1 MKKFLSLAM
10 ALVMSL
16 SLVTISAGAKEFKD
30 DSKVKYD
37 EAVAVISEIGVVD
50 GYSDGNFNPQN
61 VLTRGAAAKII
72 CNMVLGPTTASAL
85 KADAAPFKD
94 VPANHEFAGYIAY
107 CAQQGI
113 INGYSDGTFRPAG
126 TLTGYAFMKMLLG
139 ALGYDADIEG
149 YSGSNWTVAV
159 AKQAMGIGLD
169 DGNDKFVGQNSVNRE
184 EAMLYA
190 FNAMQAT
197 MVEYDQQNT
206 IVVGDITINTTS
218 SRKDVA
224 NNDKTETIANDDK
237 MQFAERY
244 FTKLTKKSN
253 VTDDFGR
260 PAVTWINN
268 KTEVG
273 TYVDYTTLVS
283 SYTAKVKGGEVYND
297 IGSAAAKFDEV
308 TYYVDGKVQPASVVT
323 DLMSDVKK
331 SNKDT
336 FGASGKGVLTE
347 VYVDTDEE
355 TIDVVIIN
363 TYIADVS
370 ADYNDKKEYLSVG
383 VKNYG
388 ANAPTKVYLD
398 DVAGIEKYKEDDVI
412 LVQIAD
418 GVILN
423 VIDPKTVEDAAIS
436 KFATDDYVVT
446 GGNQYDFAEKINRYN
461 NVLNEYNK
469 EELEDKTYDIYV
481 DQYGYAIGIKL
492 HSGTDKYLF
501 LAGYDKTESNL
512 TLKTAE
518 AQVIFMDGTMSK
530 VAIDFNETNK
540 KLERETAPKDVDKL
554 VQNGDANR
562 NQWFKY
568 TEDDGVYTLTA
579 VADQIVVAYGDTG
592 SAKKSINCESARVA
606 EGSKYAWGNDD
617 SVYITVKTDEV
628 DSDVGDYRYADV
640 KFGISKVDAVYTGV
654 QDVDLV
660 LNAKSPFKTSTA
672 APGDVIYALYDTD
685 DKYIDAAIVLGESN
699 DDNSKAYAYALKGA
713 KSESFKDGNYYW
725 EFDAAVGGKVETLTV
740 KTKYT
745 DVIDTIQKAIVDED
759 KTATYGIK
767 GLLKL
772 TYDKDGYVT
781 KAVVVDNTASDIYG
795 SSDFNASKDINP
807 DIFKAYEVKH
817 NQPKDLVCT
826 GRTLYTDV
834 KNDVGL
840 TLASGAPVVVVQIV
854 EDEDGDLDRSIEEY
868 STISAALNALKDE
881 GKNFQGTIAADLN
894 DKGTAE
900 WIVISSSN
908 VVPYE
913 KKTSSSD
920 STKAGKLDVTTV
932 EYASG
937 AYNVTATVTKE
948 LKGVKSYTVK
958 LTTVNGAVIAEK
970 SADVTGTGDYAVK
983 DTATVTLTSAQKK
996 AEEANVEFT
1005 FFDKDG
1011 NVLASASGLFAL

>member
-1 MKKFLSLAM
+1 
-10 ALVMSL
+10 
-16 SLVTISAGAKEFKD
+16 
-30 DSKVKYD
+30 
-37 EAVAVISEIGVVD
+37 
-50 GYSDGNFNPQN
+50 
-61 VLTRGAAAKII
+61 
-72 CNMVLGPTTASAL
+72 
-85 KADAAPFKD
+85 
-94 VPANHEFAGYIAY
+94 
-107 CAQQGI
+107 
-113 INGYSDGTFRPAG
+113 
-126 TLTGYAFMKMLLG
+126 
-139 ALGYDADIEG
+139 
-149 YSGSNWTVAV
+149 
-159 AKQAMGIGLD
+159 
-169 DGNDKFVGQNSVNRE
+169 
-184 EAMLYA
+184 
-190 FNAMQAT
+190 
-197 MVEYDQQNT
+197 MVEYDAT
-206 IVVGDITINTTS
+206 ITIGGVTVAGA
-218 SRKDVA
+218 RKDVTNSA
-224 NNDKTETIANDDK
+224 SIETIKNDDK

-492 HSGTDKYLF
+492 HSGTDKYLL

>member
-1 MKKFLSLAM
+1 MKKFLSLVL
-10 ALVMSL
+10 ALVMTM
-16 SLVTISAGAKEFKD
+16 SLVTVSAGAKDFT
-30 DSKVKYD
+30 DSSKINYS
-37 EAVAVISEIGVVD
+37 EAVDVMSAAKVID
-50 GYSDGNFNPQN
+50 GYAEGDFRPTAT
-61 VLTRGAAAKII
+61 LTRGAAAKII
-72 CNMVLGPTTASAL
+72 CNLILGPTAASAL
-85 KADAAPFKD
+85 VADAAPYKD
-94 VPANHEFAGYIAY
+94 VPANHTFAGYIAY
-107 CAQQGI
+107 CQKTGI
-113 INGYSDGTFRPAG
+113 ISGYADGTFKPAN

-139 ALGYDADIEG
+139 ALGYKADVEG
-149 YSGSNWTVAV
+149 YTSPNWSINV
-159 AKQAMGIGLD
+159 AKQAINAGLNKGLKGD
-169 DGNDKFVGQNSVNRE
+169 FNGVKAVNRE
-184 EAMLYA
+184 EACLYA
-190 FNAMQAT
+190 FNTLKAT
-197 MVEYDQQNT
+197 MVEYDT
-206 IVVGDITINTTS
+206 TITIGGVTVAGA
-218 SRKDVA
+218 RKDVTNSA
-224 NNDKTETIANDDK
+224 SIETIKNDDK

>member
-1 MKKFLSLAM
+1 MKKFLSLVL
-10 ALVMSL
+10 ALVMTM
-16 SLVTISAGAKEFKD
+16 SLVTVSAGAKDFT
-30 DSKVKYD
+30 DSTKIQYT
-37 EAVAVISEIGVVD
+37 EAVDVMSAVKVID
-50 GYSDGNFNPQN
+50 GYAEGDFRPTAT
-61 VLTRGAAAKII
+61 LTRGAAAKII
-72 CNMVLGPTTASAL
+72 CNLILGPTTASAL
-85 KADAAPFKD
+85 VADAAPYKD
-94 VPANHEFAGYIAY
+94 VPTNHTFAGYIAY
-107 CAQQGI
+107 CQKTGI
-113 INGYSDGTFRPAG
+113 ISGYADGTFKPAN

-139 ALGYDADIEG
+139 ALGYKADVEG
-149 YSGSNWTVAV
+149 YTSPNWSINV
-159 AKQAMGIGLD
+159 AKQAINAGLNKGLKGD
-169 DGNDKFVGQNSVNRE
+169 FNGVKAVNRE
-184 EAMLYA
+184 EACLYA
-190 FNAMQAT
+190 FNTLKAT
-197 MVEYDQQNT
+197 MVEYDT
-206 IVVGDITINTTS
+206 TITIGGVTVAGA
-218 SRKDVA
+218 RKDVTNSA
-224 NNDKTETIANDDK
+224 SIETIKNDDK

>member
-1 MKKFLSLAM
+1 MKKFLSLVL
-10 ALVMSL
+10 ALVMTM
-16 SLVTISAGAKEFKD
+16 SLVTVSAGAKDFT
-30 DSKVKYD
+30 DSTKINYS
-37 EAVAVISEIGVVD
+37 EAVDVMSAVKVID
-50 GYSDGNFNPQN
+50 GYADGSFNPSAT
-61 VLTRGAAAKII
+61 LTRGAAAKII
-72 CNMVLGPTTASAL
+72 CNLILGPTTAGAL
-85 KADAAPFKD
+85 VADAAPYKD
-94 VPANHEFAGYIAY
+94 VPTNHTFAGYIAY
-107 CAQQGI
+107 CQKTGI
-113 INGYSDGTFRPAG
+113 ISGYADGSFKPANS
-126 TLTGYAFMKMLLG
+126 LTGYAFMKMLLG
-139 ALGYDADIEG
+139 ALGYKADVEG
-149 YSGSNWTVAV
+149 YTGPNWSINV
-159 AKQAMGIGLD
+159 AKQAINAGLNKGLKGD
-169 DGNDKFVGQNSVNRE
+169 FNGVKAVNRE
-184 EAMLYA
+184 EACLYA
-190 FNAMQAT
+190 FNTLKAT
-197 MVEYDQQNT
+197 MVEYDT
-206 IVVGDITINTTS
+206 TITIGGVTVAGA
-218 SRKDVA
+218 RKDVA
-224 NNDKTETIANDDK
+224 NNASIETIKNDDK

-501 LAGYDKTESNL
+501 LAGYDKATSNL

-518 AQVIFMDGTMSK
+518 AQAIFMDGTMSK
-530 VAIDFNETNK
+530 IEIDFNETNK
-540 KLERETAPKDVDKL
+540 KLDPDKKNSTVRL
-554 VQNGDANR
+554 DDKGDANR
-562 NQWFKY
+562 NTWFKY

-579 VADQIVVAYGDTG
+579 VADQIVVAYGEG
-592 SAKKSINCESARVA
+592 GNAKKSINCESARVA

-617 SVYITVKTDEV
+617 SVYITVKTDDVDTDDCGTPYKVEV
-628 DSDVGDYRYADV
+628 
-640 KFGISKVDAVYTGV
+640 GISKVDAVYTGV

>member
-1 MKKFLSLAM
+1 MKKFLSLVL
-10 ALVMSL
+10 ALVMTM
-16 SLVTISAGAKEFKD
+16 SLVTVSAGAKDFTDNDKIT
-30 DSKVKYD
+30 YD
-37 EAVAVISEIGVVD
+37 EAVDVMSAAKVID
-50 GYSDGNFNPQN
+50 GYAEGDFRPTAT
-61 VLTRGAAAKII
+61 LTRGAAAKII
-72 CNMVLGPTTASAL
+72 CNLILGPTAASAL
-85 KADAAPFKD
+85 VADAAPYSD
-94 VPANHEFAGYIAY
+94 VAANHPFAGYIAY
-107 CAQQGI
+107 CQKTGI
-113 INGYSDGTFRPAG
+113 ISGYADGTFKPAN

-139 ALGYDADIEG
+139 ALGYKADVEG
-149 YSGSNWTVAV
+149 YTSPNWSINV
-159 AKQAMGIGLD
+159 AKQAINAGLNKGLKGD
-169 DGNDKFVGQNSVNRE
+169 FNGVKAVNRE
-184 EAMLYA
+184 EACLYA
-190 FNAMQAT
+190 FNTLKAT
-197 MVEYDQQNT
+197 MVEYDT
-206 IVVGDITINTTS
+206 TITIGGVTVAGA
-218 SRKDVA
+218 RKDVT
-224 NNDKTETIANDDK
+224 NNASIETIKNDDK

-501 LAGYDKTESNL
+501 LAGYDKATSNL

-518 AQVIFMDGTMSK
+518 AQAIFMDGTMSK
-530 VAIDFNETNK
+530 IEIDFNETNK
-540 KLERETAPKDVDKL
+540 KLDPDKKNSTVRL
-554 VQNGDANR
+554 DDKGDANR
-562 NQWFKY
+562 NTWFKY

-617 SVYITVKTDEV
+617 SVYITVKTDDVDTDDCGTPYKVEV
-628 DSDVGDYRYADV
+628 
-640 KFGISKVDAVYTGV
+640 GISKVDAVYTGV

-660 LNAKSPFKTSTA
+660 LDKDSPFERNNAK
-672 APGDVIYALYDTD
+672 DVIYALYDTD

-781 KAVVVDNTASDIYG
+781 KAGVVDNTASDIYG

-868 STISAALNALKDE
+868 STIAAALNALKNE
-881 GKNFQGTIAADLN
+881 GKGFQGTIAADLN

>member
-1 MKKFLSLAM
+1 MKKFLSLVL
-10 ALVMSL
+10 ALVMTM
-16 SLVTISAGAKEFKD
+16 SLVTVSAGAKDFT
-30 DSKVKYD
+30 DSSKINYS
-37 EAVAVISEIGVVD
+37 EAVDVMSAAKVID
-50 GYSDGNFNPQN
+50 GYAEGDFRPTNT
-61 VLTRGAAAKII
+61 LTRGAAAKII
-72 CNMVLGPTTASAL
+72 CNLILGPTAASAL
-85 KADAAPFKD
+85 VADAAPYSD
-94 VPANHEFAGYIAY
+94 VAANHPFAGYIAY
-107 CAQQGI
+107 CQKTGI
-113 INGYSDGTFRPAG
+113 ISGYADGTFKPAN

-139 ALGYDADIEG
+139 ALGYKADVEG
-149 YSGSNWTVAV
+149 YTSPNWSINV
-159 AKQAMGIGLD
+159 AKQAINAGLNKGLKGD
-169 DGNDKFVGQNSVNRE
+169 FNGVKAVNRE
-184 EAMLYA
+184 EACLYA
-190 FNAMQAT
+190 FNTLKAT
-197 MVEYDQQNT
+197 MVEYDT
-206 IVVGDITINTTS
+206 TITIGGVTVAGA
-218 SRKDVA
+218 RKDVT
-224 NNDKTETIANDDK
+224 NNASIETIKNDDK

-501 LAGYDKTESNL
+501 LAGYDKATSNL

-518 AQVIFMDGTMSK
+518 AQAIFMDGTMSK
-530 VAIDFNETNK
+530 IEIDFNETNK
-540 KLERETAPKDVDKL
+540 KLDPDKKNSTVRL
-554 VQNGDANR
+554 DDKGDANR
-562 NQWFKY
+562 NTWFKY

-617 SVYITVKTDEV
+617 SVYITVKTDDVDTDDCGTPYKVEV
-628 DSDVGDYRYADV
+628 
-640 KFGISKVDAVYTGV
+640 GISKVDAVYTGV

-660 LNAKSPFKTSTA
+660 LDKDSPFERNNAK
-672 APGDVIYALYDTD
+672 DVIYALYDTD

-781 KAVVVDNTASDIYG
+781 KAGVVDNTASDIYG

-868 STISAALNALKDE
+868 STIAAALNALKNE
-881 GKNFQGTIAADLN
+881 GKGFQGTIAADLN

>member
-1 MKKFLSLAM
+1 MKKFLSLVL
-10 ALVMSL
+10 ALVMTM
-16 SLVTISAGAKEFKD
+16 SLVTVSAGAKDFT
-30 DSKVKYD
+30 DSSKINYS
-37 EAVAVISEIGVVD
+37 EAVDVMSAAKVID
-50 GYSDGNFNPQN
+50 GYAEGDFRPTAT
-61 VLTRGAAAKII
+61 LTRGAAAKII
-72 CNMVLGPTTASAL
+72 CNLILGPTTASAL
-85 KADAAPFKD
+85 VADAAPYKD
-94 VPANHEFAGYIAY
+94 VPTNHTFAGYIAY
-107 CAQQGI
+107 CQKEGI
-113 INGYSDGTFRPAG
+113 ISGYADGTFKPANS
-126 TLTGYAFMKMLLG
+126 LTGYAFMKMLLG
-139 ALGYDADIEG
+139 ALGYKAEQEG
-149 YSGSNWTVAV
+149 YTGANWSIQV
-159 AKQAMGIGLD
+159 AKRALNIGLAD
-169 DGNDKFVGQNSVNRE
+169 DLVGDFNGVKAVTRE
-184 EAMLYA
+184 EACLYA
-190 FNAMQAT
+190 FNTLKAT
-197 MVEYDQQNT
+197 MVEYDT
-206 IVVGDITINTTS
+206 TITIGGVTVAGA
-218 SRKDVA
+218 RKDVTNSA
-224 NNDKTETIANDDK
+224 SIETIKNDDK

>member
-1 MKKFLSLAM
+1 MKKFLSLVL
-10 ALVMSL
+10 ALVMTM
-16 SLVTISAGAKEFKD
+16 SLVTVSAGAKDFTDNDKIT
-30 DSKVKYD
+30 YD
-37 EAVAVISEIGVVD
+37 EAVDVMSAAKVID
-50 GYSDGNFNPQN
+50 GYAEGDFRPTAT
-61 VLTRGAAAKII
+61 LTRGAAAKII
-72 CNMVLGPTTASAL
+72 CNMILGPTTASAL
-85 KADAAPFKD
+85 VADAAPYKD
-94 VPANHEFAGYIAY
+94 VPANHTFAGYIAY
-107 CAQQGI
+107 CQKTGI
-113 INGYSDGTFRPAG
+113 ISGYADGTFKPAN

-139 ALGYDADIEG
+139 ALGYKADVEG
-149 YSGSNWTVAV
+149 YTSPNWSINV
-159 AKQAMGIGLD
+159 AKQAINAGLNKGLKGD
-169 DGNDKFVGQNSVNRE
+169 FNGVKAVNRE
-184 EAMLYA
+184 EACLYA
-190 FNAMQAT
+190 FNTLKAT
-197 MVEYDQQNT
+197 MVEYDT
-206 IVVGDITINTTS
+206 TITIGGVTVAGA
-218 SRKDVA
+218 RKDVT
-224 NNDKTETIANDDK
+224 NNASIETIKNDDK

-501 LAGYDKTESNL
+501 LAGYDKATSNL

-518 AQVIFMDGTMSK
+518 AQAIFMDGTMSK
-530 VAIDFNETNK
+530 IEIDFNETNK
-540 KLERETAPKDVDKL
+540 KLDPDKKNSTVRL
-554 VQNGDANR
+554 DDKGDANR
-562 NQWFKY
+562 NTWFKY

-617 SVYITVKTDEV
+617 SVYITVKTDDVDTDDCGTPYKVEV
-628 DSDVGDYRYADV
+628 
-640 KFGISKVDAVYTGV
+640 GISKVDAVYTGV

-660 LNAKSPFKTSTA
+660 LDKDSPFERNNAK
-672 APGDVIYALYDTD
+672 DVIYALYDTD

-781 KAVVVDNTASDIYG
+781 KAGVVDNTASDIYG

-868 STISAALNALKDE
+868 STIAAALNALKNE
-881 GKNFQGTIAADLN
+881 GKGFQGTIAADLN

>member
-1 MKKFLSLAM
+1 MKKFLSLVL
-10 ALVMSL
+10 ALVMTM
-16 SLVTISAGAKEFKD
+16 SLVTVSAGAKDFT
-30 DSKVKYD
+30 DSSKIQYA
-37 EAVAVISEIGVVD
+37 EAVDVMSAVKVID
-50 GYSDGNFNPQN
+50 GYTDGSFNPSAT
-61 VLTRGAAAKII
+61 LTRGAAAKII
-72 CNMVLGPTTASAL
+72 CNLILGPTTASAL
-85 KADAAPFKD
+85 VADAAPYKD
-94 VPANHEFAGYIAY
+94 VPTNHTFAGYIAY
-107 CAQQGI
+107 CQKTGI
-113 INGYSDGTFRPAG
+113 ISGYADGTFKPAN

-139 ALGYDADIEG
+139 ALGYKADVEG
-149 YSGSNWTVAV
+149 YTSPNWSINV
-159 AKQAMGIGLD
+159 AKQAINAGLNKGLKGD
-169 DGNDKFVGQNSVNRE
+169 FNGVKAVNRE
-184 EAMLYA
+184 EACLYA
-190 FNAMQAT
+190 FNTLKAT
-197 MVEYDQQNT
+197 MVEYDT
-206 IVVGDITINTTS
+206 TITIGGVTVAGA
-218 SRKDVA
+218 RKDVTNSA
-224 NNDKTETIANDDK
+224 SIETIKNDDK

>member
-1 MKKFLSLAM
+1 M
-10 ALVMSL
+10 
-16 SLVTISAGAKEFKD
+16 
-30 DSKVKYD
+30 
-37 EAVAVISEIGVVD
+37 
-50 GYSDGNFNPQN
+50 
-61 VLTRGAAAKII
+61 
-72 CNMVLGPTTASAL
+72 
-85 KADAAPFKD
+85 
-94 VPANHEFAGYIAY
+94 
-107 CAQQGI
+107 
-113 INGYSDGTFRPAG
+113 
-126 TLTGYAFMKMLLG
+126 
-139 ALGYDADIEG
+139 
-149 YSGSNWTVAV
+149 
-159 AKQAMGIGLD
+159 
-169 DGNDKFVGQNSVNRE
+169 
-184 EAMLYA
+184 
-190 FNAMQAT
+190 
-197 MVEYDQQNT
+197 
-206 IVVGDITINTTS
+206 
-218 SRKDVA
+218 
-224 NNDKTETIANDDK
+224 
-237 MQFAERY
+237 
-244 FTKLTKKSN
+244 
-253 VTDDFGR
+253 
-260 PAVTWINN
+260 
-268 KTEVG
+268 
-273 TYVDYTTLVS
+273 
-283 SYTAKVKGGEVYND
+283 
-297 IGSAAAKFDEV
+297 
-308 TYYVDGKVQPASVVT
+308 
-323 DLMSDVKK
+323 
-331 SNKDT
+331 
-336 FGASGKGVLTE
+336 
-347 VYVDTDEE
+347 
-355 TIDVVIIN
+355 
-363 TYIADVS
+363 
-370 ADYNDKKEYLSVG
+370 
-383 VKNYG
+383 
-388 ANAPTKVYLD
+388 
-398 DVAGIEKYKEDDVI
+398 
-412 LVQIAD
+412 
-418 GVILN
+418 
-423 VIDPKTVEDAAIS
+423 
-436 KFATDDYVVT
+436 
-446 GGNQYDFAEKINRYN
+446 
-461 NVLNEYNK
+461 
-469 EELEDKTYDIYV
+469 
-481 DQYGYAIGIKL
+481 
-492 HSGTDKYLF
+492 
-501 LAGYDKTESNL
+501 
-512 TLKTAE
+512 
-518 AQVIFMDGTMSK
+518 
-530 VAIDFNETNK
+530 
-540 KLERETAPKDVDKL
+540 
-554 VQNGDANR
+554 
-562 NQWFKY
+562 
-568 TEDDGVYTLTA
+568 
-579 VADQIVVAYGDTG
+579 
-592 SAKKSINCESARVA
+592 
-606 EGSKYAWGNDD
+606 
-617 SVYITVKTDEV
+617 
-628 DSDVGDYRYADV
+628 
-640 KFGISKVDAVYTGV
+640 DAVYTGV

>member
-1 MKKFLSLAM
+1 MKKFLSLVL
-10 ALVMSL
+10 ALVMTM
-16 SLVTISAGAKEFKD
+16 SLVTVSAGAKDFT
-30 DSKVKYD
+30 DSSKITYD
-37 EAVAVISEIGVVD
+37 EAVDVMSAAKVID
-50 GYSDGNFNPQN
+50 GYAEGDFRPSTT
-61 VLTRGAAAKII
+61 LTRGAAAKII
-72 CNMVLGPTTASAL
+72 CNLILGPTTAGAL
-85 KADAAPFKD
+85 VADAAPYKD
-94 VPANHEFAGYIAY
+94 VPTNHTFAGYIAY
-107 CAQQGI
+107 CQKTGI
-113 INGYSDGTFRPAG
+113 ISGYADGTFKPANS
-126 TLTGYAFMKMLLG
+126 LTGYAFMKMLLG
-139 ALGYDADIEG
+139 ALGYKADVEG
-149 YSGSNWTVAV
+149 YTGPNWSINV
-159 AKQAMGIGLD
+159 AKQAINAGLNKGLKGD
-169 DGNDKFVGQNSVNRE
+169 FNGVKAVNRE
-184 EAMLYA
+184 EACLYA
-190 FNAMQAT
+190 FNTLKAT
-197 MVEYDQQNT
+197 MVEYDT
-206 IVVGDITINTTS
+206 TITIGGVTVAGA
-218 SRKDVA
+218 RKDVT
-224 NNDKTETIANDDK
+224 NNASIETIKNDDK

-363 TYIADVS
+363 TYIADVT
-370 ADYNDKKEYLSVG
+370 ADYNDKKEYLSVE
-383 VKNYG
+383 VKQYTG
-388 ANAPTKVYLD
+388 APTKVYLD

-446 GGNQYDFAEKINRYN
+446 GGDQYDFAKKINRYD

-469 EELEDKTYDIYV
+469 DALDDKTYDIYV

-501 LAGYDKTESNL
+501 LAGYDKVNSNL

-530 VAIDFNETNK
+530 VEIDFNETNK
-540 KLERETAPKDVDKL
+540 KLGSGNTLAKA
-554 VQNGDANR
+554 GDANR
-562 NQWFKY
+562 NTWFKY

-579 VADQIVVAYGDTG
+579 VADQIVVAYGKD
-592 SAKKSINCESARVA
+592 SNAKKSINCENARVND
-606 EGSKYAWGNDD
+606 GSKYAWGNDD
-617 SVYITVKTDEV
+617 SVYITVNTDKV
-628 DSDVGDYRYADV
+628 DKDGHDTPYDV
-640 KFGISKVDAVYTGV
+640 KKGISEVDAVYTGV
-654 QDVDLV
+654 QDVDLI
-660 LNAKSPFKTSTA
+660 LDKNSPFESSGEKH
-672 APGDVIYALYDTD
+672 VIYALYDTE

-699 DDNSKAYAYALKGA
+699 DDNSKGYAYALKGA
-713 KSESFKDGNYYW
+713 KSESFKDGDYYW
-725 EFDAAVGGKVETLTV
+725 DFDAAVGGKVETLTV

-745 DVIDTIQKAIVDED
+745 DVIDTIQNVIVDED
-759 KTATYGIK
+759 DSTTYGVK

-781 KAVVVDNTASDIYG
+781 NAVVVDNSKSDIYG
-795 SSDFNASKDINP
+795 DADFSASKDINP
-807 DIFKAYEVKH
+807 DKFKAYEVNH
-817 NQPKDLVCT
+817 TIEKDLVCT
-826 GRTLYTDV
+826 GRTLYAST
-834 KNDVGL
+834 KDVGL

-854 EDEDGDLDRSIEEY
+854 QDEDGDLDRSIEEY
-868 STISAALNALKDE
+868 STISAALNALKNE
-881 GKNFQGTIAADLN
+881 GKGFKGTIAADLN

-900 WIVISSSN
+900 WIVISSSV

>member
-1 MKKFLSLAM
+1 MKKFLSLVL
-10 ALVMSL
+10 ALVMTM
-16 SLVTISAGAKEFKD
+16 SLVTVSAGAKDFT
-30 DSKVKYD
+30 DSSKINYS
-37 EAVAVISEIGVVD
+37 EAVDVMSAAKVID
-50 GYSDGNFNPQN
+50 GYAEGDFRPTAT
-61 VLTRGAAAKII
+61 LTRGAAAKII
-72 CNMVLGPTTASAL
+72 CNMILGPTTASAL
-85 KADAAPFKD
+85 VADAAPYKD
-94 VPANHEFAGYIAY
+94 VPANHTFAGYIAY
-107 CAQQGI
+107 CQKTGI
-113 INGYSDGTFRPAG
+113 ISGYADRTFKPAN

-139 ALGYDADIEG
+139 ALGYKADVEG
-149 YSGSNWTVAV
+149 YTSPNWSINV
-159 AKQAMGIGLD
+159 AKQAINAGLNKGLKGD
-169 DGNDKFVGQNSVNRE
+169 FNGVKAVNRE
-184 EAMLYA
+184 EACLYA
-190 FNAMQAT
+190 FNTLKAT
-197 MVEYDQQNT
+197 MVEYDT
-206 IVVGDITINTTS
+206 TITIGGVTVAGA
-218 SRKDVA
+218 RKDVTNSA
-224 NNDKTETIANDDK
+224 SIETIKNDDK

-492 HSGTDKYLF
+492 HSGTDKYLL

-745 DVIDTIQKAIVDED
+745 DIIDTIQKAIVDED

>member
-1 MKKFLSLAM
+1 MKKFLSLVL
-10 ALVMSL
+10 ALVMTM
-16 SLVTISAGAKEFKD
+16 SLVTVSAGAKDFTD
-30 DSKVKYD
+30 NSKINYS
-37 EAVAVISEIGVVD
+37 EAVDVMSAVKVID
-50 GYSDGNFNPQN
+50 GYADGSFNPSAT
-61 VLTRGAAAKII
+61 LTRGAAAKII
-72 CNMVLGPTTASAL
+72 CNLILGPTTASAL
-85 KADAAPFKD
+85 VADAAPYSD
-94 VPANHEFAGYIAY
+94 VPTNHTFAGYIAY
-107 CAQQGI
+107 CQKEGI
-113 INGYSDGTFRPAG
+113 ISGYADGTFKPANS
-126 TLTGYAFMKMLLG
+126 LTGYAFMKMLLG
-139 ALGYDADIEG
+139 ALGYKADVEG
-149 YSGSNWTVAV
+149 YTGPNWSINV
-159 AKQAMGIGLD
+159 AKQAINAGLNKGLKGD
-169 DGNDKFVGQNSVNRE
+169 FNGVKAVNRE
-184 EAMLYA
+184 EACLYA
-190 FNAMQAT
+190 FNTLKAT
-197 MVEYDQQNT
+197 MVEYDT
-206 IVVGDITINTTS
+206 TITIGGVTVAGA
-218 SRKDVA
+218 RKDVT
-224 NNDKTETIANDDK
+224 NNASIETIKNDDK

-363 TYIADVS
+363 TYIADVT
-370 ADYNDKKEYLSVG
+370 ADYNDKKEYLSVE
-383 VKNYG
+383 VKQYTG
-388 ANAPTKVYLD
+388 APTKVYLD

-446 GGNQYDFAEKINRYN
+446 GGDQYDFAKKINRYD

-469 EELEDKTYDIYV
+469 DALDDKTYDIYV

-501 LAGYDKTESNL
+501 LAGYDKVNSNL

-530 VAIDFNETNK
+530 VEIDFNETNK
-540 KLERETAPKDVDKL
+540 KLGSGNTLAKA
-554 VQNGDANR
+554 GDANR
-562 NQWFKY
+562 NTWFKY

-579 VADQIVVAYGDTG
+579 VADQIVVAYGKD
-592 SAKKSINCESARVA
+592 SNAKKSINCENARVTD
-606 EGSKYAWGNDD
+606 GSKYAWGNDD
-617 SVYITVKTDEV
+617 SVYITVNTDKV
-628 DSDVGDYRYADV
+628 DKDGHDTPYDV
-640 KFGISKVDAVYTGV
+640 KKGISEVDAVYTGV
-654 QDVDLV
+654 QDVDLI
-660 LNAKSPFKTSTA
+660 LDKNSPFESSGEKH
-672 APGDVIYALYDTD
+672 VIYALYDTE

-699 DDNSKAYAYALKGA
+699 DDNSKGYAYALKGA
-713 KSESFKDGNYYW
+713 KSESFKDGDYYW
-725 EFDAAVGGKVETLTV
+725 DFDAAVGGKVETLTV

-745 DVIDTIQKAIVDED
+745 DVIDTIQNVIVDED
-759 KTATYGIK
+759 DSTTYGVK

-781 KAVVVDNTASDIYG
+781 NAVVVDNSKSDIYG
-795 SSDFNASKDINP
+795 DADFSASKDINP
-807 DIFKAYEVKH
+807 DKFKAYEVNH
-817 NQPKDLVCT
+817 TIEKDLVCT
-826 GRTLYTDV
+826 GRTLYAST
-834 KNDVGL
+834 KDVGL

-854 EDEDGDLDRSIEEY
+854 QDEDGDLDRSIEEY
-868 STISAALNALKDE
+868 STISAALNALKNE
-881 GKNFQGTIAADLN
+881 GKGFKGTIAADLN

-900 WIVISSSN
+900 WIVISSSV

>member
-1 MKKFLSLAM
+1 MKKFLSLVL
-10 ALVMSL
+10 ALVMTM
-16 SLVTISAGAKEFKD
+16 SLVTVSAGAKDFTD
-30 DSKVKYD
+30 NSKINYS
-37 EAVAVISEIGVVD
+37 EAVDVMSAVKVID
-50 GYSDGNFNPQN
+50 GYTDGSFNPSAT
-61 VLTRGAAAKII
+61 LTRGAAAKII
-72 CNMVLGPTTASAL
+72 CNLILGPTTAGAL
-85 KADAAPFKD
+85 VADAAPYKD
-94 VPANHEFAGYIAY
+94 VPTNHTFAGYIAY
-107 CAQQGI
+107 CQKTGI
-113 INGYSDGTFRPAG
+113 ISGYADGTFKPANS
-126 TLTGYAFMKMLLG
+126 LTGYAFMKMLLG
-139 ALGYDADIEG
+139 ALGYKADVEG
-149 YSGSNWTVAV
+149 YTGPNWSINV
-159 AKQAMGIGLD
+159 AKQAINAGLNKGLKGD
-169 DGNDKFVGQNSVNRE
+169 FNGVKAVNRE
-184 EAMLYA
+184 EACLYA
-190 FNAMQAT
+190 FNTLKAT
-197 MVEYDQQNT
+197 MVEYDT
-206 IVVGDITINTTS
+206 TITIGGVTVAGA
-218 SRKDVA
+218 RKDVT
-224 NNDKTETIANDDK
+224 NNASIETIKNDDK

-363 TYIADVS
+363 TYIADVT
-370 ADYNDKKEYLSVG
+370 ADYNDKKEYLSVE
-383 VKNYG
+383 VKQYTG
-388 ANAPTKVYLD
+388 APTKVYLD

-446 GGNQYDFAEKINRYN
+446 GGDQYDFAKKINRYD

-469 EELEDKTYDIYV
+469 DALDDKTYDIYV

-501 LAGYDKTESNL
+501 LAGYDKVNSNL

-530 VAIDFNETNK
+530 VEIDFNETNK
-540 KLERETAPKDVDKL
+540 KLGSGNTLAKA
-554 VQNGDANR
+554 GDANR
-562 NQWFKY
+562 NTWFKY

-579 VADQIVVAYGDTG
+579 VADQIVVAYGKD
-592 SAKKSINCESARVA
+592 SNAKKSINCENARVTD
-606 EGSKYAWGNDD
+606 GSKYAWGNDD
-617 SVYITVKTDEV
+617 SVYITVNTDKV
-628 DSDVGDYRYADV
+628 DKDGHDTPYDV
-640 KFGISKVDAVYTGV
+640 KKGISEVDAVYTGV
-654 QDVDLV
+654 QDVDLI
-660 LNAKSPFKTSTA
+660 LDKNSPFESSGEKH
-672 APGDVIYALYDTD
+672 VIYALYDTE

-699 DDNSKAYAYALKGA
+699 DDNSKGYAYALKGA
-713 KSESFKDGNYYW
+713 KSESFKDGDYYW
-725 EFDAAVGGKVETLTV
+725 DFDAAVGGKVETLTV

-745 DVIDTIQKAIVDED
+745 DVIDTIQNVIVDED
-759 KTATYGIK
+759 DSTTYGVK

-781 KAVVVDNTASDIYG
+781 NAVVVDNSKSDIYG
-795 SSDFNASKDINP
+795 DADFSASKDINP
-807 DIFKAYEVKH
+807 DKFKAYEVNH
-817 NQPKDLVCT
+817 TIEKDLVCT
-826 GRTLYTDV
+826 GRTLYAST
-834 KNDVGL
+834 KDVGL

-854 EDEDGDLDRSIEEY
+854 QDEDGDLDRSIEEY
-868 STISAALNALKDE
+868 STISAALNALKNE
-881 GKNFQGTIAADLN
+881 GKGFKGTIAADLN

-900 WIVISSSN
+900 WIVISSSV

>member
-1 MKKFLSLAM
+1 MKKFLSLVL
-10 ALVMSL
+10 ALVMTM
-16 SLVTISAGAKEFKD
+16 SLVTVSAGAKDFT
-30 DSKVKYD
+30 DSSKIAYD
-37 EAVAVISEIGVVD
+37 EAVDVMSAVKVID
-50 GYSDGNFNPQN
+50 GYTDGSFNPSAT
-61 VLTRGAAAKII
+61 LTRGAAAKII
-72 CNMVLGPTTASAL
+72 CNLILGPTTASAL
-85 KADAAPFKD
+85 VADAAPYKD
-94 VPANHEFAGYIAY
+94 VPTNHTFAGYIAY
-107 CAQQGI
+107 CQKTGI
-113 INGYSDGTFRPAG
+113 ISGYADGTFKPAN

-139 ALGYDADIEG
+139 ALGYKADVEG
-149 YSGSNWTVAV
+149 YTSPNWSINV
-159 AKQAMGIGLD
+159 AKQAINAGLNKGLKGD
-169 DGNDKFVGQNSVNRE
+169 FNGVKAVNRE
-184 EAMLYA
+184 EACLYA
-190 FNAMQAT
+190 FNTLKAT
-197 MVEYDQQNT
+197 MVEYDT
-206 IVVGDITINTTS
+206 TITIGGVTVAGA
-218 SRKDVA
+218 RKDVTNSA
-224 NNDKTETIANDDK
+224 SIETIKNDDK

>member
-1 MKKFLSLAM
+1 MKKFLSLVL
-10 ALVMSL
+10 ALVMTM
-16 SLVTISAGAKEFKD
+16 SLVTVSAGAKDFTD
-30 DSKVKYD
+30 NSKINYS
-37 EAVAVISEIGVVD
+37 EAVDVMSAVKVID
-50 GYSDGNFNPQN
+50 GYADGSFNPSAT
-61 VLTRGAAAKII
+61 LTRGAAAKII
-72 CNMVLGPTTASAL
+72 CNLILGPTTAGAL
-85 KADAAPFKD
+85 VADAAPYKD
-94 VPANHEFAGYIAY
+94 VPTNHTFAGYIAY
-107 CAQQGI
+107 CQKTGI
-113 INGYSDGTFRPAG
+113 ISGYADGTFKPANS
-126 TLTGYAFMKMLLG
+126 LTGYAFMKMLLG
-139 ALGYDADIEG
+139 ALGYKADVEG
-149 YSGSNWTVAV
+149 YTGPNWSINV
-159 AKQAMGIGLD
+159 AKQAINAGLNKGLKGD
-169 DGNDKFVGQNSVNRE
+169 FNGVKAVNRE
-184 EAMLYA
+184 EACLYA
-190 FNAMQAT
+190 FNTLKAT
-197 MVEYDQQNT
+197 MVEYDT
-206 IVVGDITINTTS
+206 TITIGGVTVAGA
-218 SRKDVA
+218 RKDVT
-224 NNDKTETIANDDK
+224 NNASIETIKNDDK

-363 TYIADVS
+363 TYIADVT
-370 ADYNDKKEYLSVG
+370 ADYNDKKEYLSVE
-383 VKNYG
+383 VKQYTG
-388 ANAPTKVYLD
+388 APTKVYLD

-412 LVQIAD
+412 LIQIAD

-446 GGNQYDFAEKINRYN
+446 GGDQYDFAKKINRYD

-469 EELEDKTYDIYV
+469 DALDDKTYDIYV

-501 LAGYDKTESNL
+501 LAGYDKVNSNL

-530 VAIDFNETNK
+530 VEIDFNETNK
-540 KLERETAPKDVDKL
+540 KLGSGNTLAKA
-554 VQNGDANR
+554 GDANR
-562 NQWFKY
+562 NTWFKY

-579 VADQIVVAYGDTG
+579 VADQIVVAYGKD
-592 SAKKSINCESARVA
+592 SNAKKSINCENARVTD
-606 EGSKYAWGNDD
+606 GSKYAWGNDD
-617 SVYITVKTDEV
+617 SVYITVNTDKV
-628 DSDVGDYRYADV
+628 DKDGHDTPYDV
-640 KFGISKVDAVYTGV
+640 KKGISEVDAVYTGV
-654 QDVDLV
+654 QDVDLI
-660 LNAKSPFKTSTA
+660 LDKNSPFESSGEKH
-672 APGDVIYALYDTD
+672 VIYALYDTE

-699 DDNSKAYAYALKGA
+699 DDNSKGYAYALKGA
-713 KSESFKDGNYYW
+713 KSESFKDGDYYW
-725 EFDAAVGGKVETLTV
+725 DFDAAVGGKVETLTV

-745 DVIDTIQKAIVDED
+745 DVIDTIQNVIVDED
-759 KTATYGIK
+759 DSTTYGVK

-781 KAVVVDNTASDIYG
+781 NAVVVDNSKSDIYG
-795 SSDFNASKDINP
+795 DADFSASKDINP
-807 DIFKAYEVKH
+807 DKFKAYEVNH
-817 NQPKDLVCT
+817 TIEKDLVCT
-826 GRTLYTDV
+826 GRTLYAST
-834 KNDVGL
+834 KDVGL

-854 EDEDGDLDRSIEEY
+854 QDEDGDLDRSIEEY
-868 STISAALNALKDE
+868 STISAALNALKNE
-881 GKNFQGTIAADLN
+881 GKGFKGTIAADLN

-900 WIVISSSN
+900 WIVISSSV

>member
-1 MKKFLSLAM
+1 M
-10 ALVMSL
+10 
-16 SLVTISAGAKEFKD
+16 
-30 DSKVKYD
+30 
-37 EAVAVISEIGVVD
+37 
-50 GYSDGNFNPQN
+50 
-61 VLTRGAAAKII
+61 
-72 CNMVLGPTTASAL
+72 
-85 KADAAPFKD
+85 
-94 VPANHEFAGYIAY
+94 
-107 CAQQGI
+107 
-113 INGYSDGTFRPAG
+113 
-126 TLTGYAFMKMLLG
+126 
-139 ALGYDADIEG
+139 
-149 YSGSNWTVAV
+149 
-159 AKQAMGIGLD
+159 
-169 DGNDKFVGQNSVNRE
+169 
-184 EAMLYA
+184 
-190 FNAMQAT
+190 
-197 MVEYDQQNT
+197 
-206 IVVGDITINTTS
+206 
-218 SRKDVA
+218 
-224 NNDKTETIANDDK
+224 
-237 MQFAERY
+237 
-244 FTKLTKKSN
+244 
-253 VTDDFGR
+253 
-260 PAVTWINN
+260 
-268 KTEVG
+268 
-273 TYVDYTTLVS
+273 
-283 SYTAKVKGGEVYND
+283 
-297 IGSAAAKFDEV
+297 
-308 TYYVDGKVQPASVVT
+308 
-323 DLMSDVKK
+323 
-331 SNKDT
+331 
-336 FGASGKGVLTE
+336 
-347 VYVDTDEE
+347 
-355 TIDVVIIN
+355 
-363 TYIADVS
+363 
-370 ADYNDKKEYLSVG
+370 
-383 VKNYG
+383 
-388 ANAPTKVYLD
+388 
-398 DVAGIEKYKEDDVI
+398 
-412 LVQIAD
+412 
-418 GVILN
+418 
-423 VIDPKTVEDAAIS
+423 
-436 KFATDDYVVT
+436 VT

-501 LAGYDKTESNL
+501 LAGYDKATSNL

-518 AQVIFMDGTMSK
+518 AQAIFMDGTMSK
-530 VAIDFNETNK
+530 IEIDFNETNK
-540 KLERETAPKDVDKL
+540 KLDPDKKNSTVRL
-554 VQNGDANR
+554 DDKGDANR
-562 NQWFKY
+562 NTWFKY

-579 VADQIVVAYGDTG
+579 VADQIVVAYGEG
-592 SAKKSINCESARVA
+592 GNAKKSINCESARVA

-617 SVYITVKTDEV
+617 SVYITVKTDDVDTDDCGTPYKVEV
-628 DSDVGDYRYADV
+628 
-640 KFGISKVDAVYTGV
+640 GISKVDAVYTGV

-948 LKGVKSYTVK
+948 LKGVKNYTVK

>member
-1 MKKFLSLAM
+1 MKKFLSLVL
-10 ALVMSL
+10 ALVMTM
-16 SLVTISAGAKEFKD
+16 SLVTVSAGAKDFTD
-30 DSKVKYD
+30 ASKINYKEGVDVMSAAK
-37 EAVAVISEIGVVD
+37 VID
-50 GYSDGNFNPQN
+50 GYAEGDFRPSTT
-61 VLTRGAAAKII
+61 LTRGAAAKII
-72 CNMVLGPTTASAL
+72 CNLILGPTTAGAL
-85 KADAAPFKD
+85 VADAAPYKD
-94 VPANHEFAGYIAY
+94 VPTNHTFAGYIAY
-107 CAQQGI
+107 CQKTGI
-113 INGYSDGTFRPAG
+113 ISGYADGTFKPANS
-126 TLTGYAFMKMLLG
+126 LTGYAFMKMLLG
-139 ALGYDADIEG
+139 ALGYKADVEG
-149 YSGSNWTVAV
+149 YTGPNWSINV
-159 AKQAMGIGLD
+159 AKQAINAGLNKGLKGD
-169 DGNDKFVGQNSVNRE
+169 FNGVKAVNRE
-184 EAMLYA
+184 EACLYA
-190 FNAMQAT
+190 FNTLKAT
-197 MVEYDQQNT
+197 MVEYDT
-206 IVVGDITINTTS
+206 TITIGGVTVAGA
-218 SRKDVA
+218 RKDVT
-224 NNDKTETIANDDK
+224 NNASIETIKNDDK

-363 TYIADVS
+363 TYIADVT
-370 ADYNDKKEYLSVG
+370 ADYNDKKEYLSVE
-383 VKNYG
+383 VKQYTG
-388 ANAPTKVYLD
+388 APTKVYLD

-446 GGNQYDFAEKINRYN
+446 GGDQYDFAKKINRYD

-469 EELEDKTYDIYV
+469 DALDDKTYDIYV

-501 LAGYDKTESNL
+501 LAGYDKVNSNL

-530 VAIDFNETNK
+530 VEIDFNETNK
-540 KLERETAPKDVDKL
+540 KLGSGNTLAKA
-554 VQNGDANR
+554 GDANR
-562 NQWFKY
+562 NTWFKY

-579 VADQIVVAYGDTG
+579 VADQIVVAYGKD
-592 SAKKSINCESARVA
+592 SNAKKSINCENARVTD
-606 EGSKYAWGNDD
+606 GSKYAWGNDD
-617 SVYITVKTDEV
+617 SVYITVNTDKV
-628 DSDVGDYRYADV
+628 DKDGHDTPYDV
-640 KFGISKVDAVYTGV
+640 KKGISEVDAVYTGV
-654 QDVDLV
+654 QDVDLI
-660 LNAKSPFKTSTA
+660 LDKNSPFESSGEKH
-672 APGDVIYALYDTD
+672 VIYALYDTE

-699 DDNSKAYAYALKGA
+699 DDNSKGYAYALKGA
-713 KSESFKDGNYYW
+713 KSESFKDGDYYW
-725 EFDAAVGGKVETLTV
+725 DFDAAVGGKVETLTV

-745 DVIDTIQKAIVDED
+745 DVIDTIQNVIVDED
-759 KTATYGIK
+759 DSTTYGVK

-781 KAVVVDNTASDIYG
+781 NAVVVDNSKSDIYG
-795 SSDFNASKDINP
+795 DADFSASKDINP
-807 DIFKAYEVKH
+807 DKFKAYEVNH
-817 NQPKDLVCT
+817 TIEKDLVCT
-826 GRTLYTDV
+826 GRTLYAST
-834 KNDVGL
+834 KDVGL

-854 EDEDGDLDRSIEEY
+854 QDEDGDLDRSIEEY
-868 STISAALNALKDE
+868 STISAALNALKNE
-881 GKNFQGTIAADLN
+881 GKGFKGTIAADLN

-900 WIVISSSN
+900 WIVISSSV

>member
-1 MKKFLSLAM
+1 MKKFLSLVL
-10 ALVMSL
+10 ALVMTM
-16 SLVTISAGAKEFKD
+16 SLVTVSAGAKDFT
-30 DSKVKYD
+30 DSTKIQYA
-37 EAVAVISEIGVVD
+37 EAVDVMSAVKVID
-50 GYSDGNFNPQN
+50 GYTDGSFNPTAT
-61 VLTRGAAAKII
+61 LTRGAAAKII
-72 CNMVLGPTTASAL
+72 CNLILGPTTASAL
-85 KADAAPFKD
+85 VADAAPYKD
-94 VPANHEFAGYIAY
+94 VPTNHTFAGYIAY
-107 CAQQGI
+107 CQKTGI
-113 INGYSDGTFRPAG
+113 ISGYADGTFKPAN

-139 ALGYDADIEG
+139 ALGYKADVEG
-149 YSGSNWTVAV
+149 YTSPNWSINV
-159 AKQAMGIGLD
+159 AKQAINAGLNKGLKGD
-169 DGNDKFVGQNSVNRE
+169 FNGVKAVNRE
-184 EAMLYA
+184 EACLYA
-190 FNAMQAT
+190 FNTLKAT
-197 MVEYDQQNT
+197 MVEYDT
-206 IVVGDITINTTS
+206 TITIGGVTVAGA
-218 SRKDVA
+218 RKDVTNSA
-224 NNDKTETIANDDK
+224 SIETIKNDDK

-492 HSGTDKYLF
+492 HSGTDKYLL

>member
-1 MKKFLSLAM
+1 MKKFLSLVL
-10 ALVMSL
+10 ALVMTM
-16 SLVTISAGAKEFKD
+16 SLVTVSAGAKDFT
-30 DSKVKYD
+30 DSSKINYS
-37 EAVAVISEIGVVD
+37 EAVDVMSAAKVID
-50 GYSDGNFNPQN
+50 GYAEGDFRPTAT
-61 VLTRGAAAKII
+61 LTRGAAAKII
-72 CNMVLGPTTASAL
+72 CNMILGPTTASAL
-85 KADAAPFKD
+85 VADAAPYKD
-94 VPANHEFAGYIAY
+94 VPANHTFAGYIAY
-107 CAQQGI
+107 CQKTGI
-113 INGYSDGTFRPAG
+113 ISGYADGTFKPAN

-139 ALGYDADIEG
+139 ALGYKADVEG
-149 YSGSNWTVAV
+149 YTSPNWSINV
-159 AKQAMGIGLD
+159 AKQAINAGLNKGLKGD
-169 DGNDKFVGQNSVNRE
+169 FNGVKAVNRE
-184 EAMLYA
+184 EACLYA
-190 FNAMQAT
+190 FNTLKAT
-197 MVEYDQQNT
+197 MVEYDT
-206 IVVGDITINTTS
+206 TITIGGVTVAGA
-218 SRKDVA
+218 RKDVTNSA
-224 NNDKTETIANDDK
+224 SIETIKNDDK

-398 DVAGIEKYKEDDVI
+398 DVAGIEKYKEDDII

>member
-1 MKKFLSLAM
+1 MKKFLSLVL
-10 ALVMSL
+10 ALVMTM
-16 SLVTISAGAKEFKD
+16 SLVTVSAGAKDFT
-30 DSKVKYD
+30 DSSKINYS
-37 EAVAVISEIGVVD
+37 EAVDVMSAAKVID
-50 GYSDGNFNPQN
+50 GYAEGDFHPTAT
-61 VLTRGAAAKII
+61 LTRGAAAKII
-72 CNMVLGPTTASAL
+72 CNLILGPTTASAL
-85 KADAAPFKD
+85 VADAAPYKD
-94 VPANHEFAGYIAY
+94 VPTNHTFAGYIAY
-107 CAQQGI
+107 CQKTGI
-113 INGYSDGTFRPAG
+113 ISGYADGTFKPAN

-139 ALGYDADIEG
+139 ALGYKADVEG
-149 YSGSNWTVAV
+149 YTSPNWSINV
-159 AKQAMGIGLD
+159 AKQAINAGLNKGLKGD
-169 DGNDKFVGQNSVNRE
+169 FNGVKAVNRE
-184 EAMLYA
+184 EACLYA
-190 FNAMQAT
+190 FNTLKAT
-197 MVEYDQQNT
+197 MVEYDT
-206 IVVGDITINTTS
+206 TITIGGVTVAGA
-218 SRKDVA
+218 RKDVTNSA
-224 NNDKTETIANDDK
+224 SIETIKNDDK

>member
-1 MKKFLSLAM
+1 MKKFLSLVL
-10 ALVMSL
+10 ALVMTM
-16 SLVTISAGAKEFKD
+16 SLVTVSAGAKDFTDNDKIT
-30 DSKVKYD
+30 YD
-37 EAVAVISEIGVVD
+37 EAVDVMSAAKVID
-50 GYSDGNFNPQN
+50 GYAEGDFRPTAT
-61 VLTRGAAAKII
+61 LTRGAAAKII
-72 CNMVLGPTTASAL
+72 CNMILGPTTASAL
-85 KADAAPFKD
+85 VADAAPYKD
-94 VPANHEFAGYIAY
+94 VPANHTFAGYIAY
-107 CAQQGI
+107 CQKTGI
-113 INGYSDGTFRPAG
+113 ISGYADGTFKPAN

-139 ALGYDADIEG
+139 ALGYKADVEG
-149 YSGSNWTVAV
+149 YTSPNWSINV
-159 AKQAMGIGLD
+159 AKQAINAGLNKGLKGD
-169 DGNDKFVGQNSVNRE
+169 FNGVKAVNRE
-184 EAMLYA
+184 EACLYA
-190 FNAMQAT
+190 FNTLKAT
-197 MVEYDQQNT
+197 MVEYDT
-206 IVVGDITINTTS
+206 TITIGGVTVAGA
-218 SRKDVA
+218 RKDVT
-224 NNDKTETIANDDK
+224 NNASIETIKNDDK

-501 LAGYDKTESNL
+501 LAGYDKATSNL

-518 AQVIFMDGTMSK
+518 AQAIFMDGTMSK
-530 VAIDFNETNK
+530 IEIDFNETNK
-540 KLERETAPKDVDKL
+540 KLDPDKKNSTVRL
-554 VQNGDANR
+554 DDKGDANR
-562 NQWFKY
+562 NTWFKY

-592 SAKKSINCESARVA
+592 SAKKIINCESARVA

-617 SVYITVKTDEV
+617 SVYITVKTDDVDTDDCGTPYKVEV
-628 DSDVGDYRYADV
+628 
-640 KFGISKVDAVYTGV
+640 GISKVDAVYTGV

-660 LNAKSPFKTSTA
+660 LDKDSPFERNNAK
-672 APGDVIYALYDTD
+672 DVIYALYDTD

-868 STISAALNALKDE
+868 STIAAALNALKNE
-881 GKNFQGTIAADLN
+881 GKGFQGTIAADLN

>member
-1 MKKFLSLAM
+1 MKKFLSLVL
-10 ALVMSL
+10 ALVMTM
-16 SLVTISAGAKEFKD
+16 SLVTVSAGAKDFT
-30 DSKVKYD
+30 DSSKIAYE
-37 EAVAVISEIGVVD
+37 EAVDVMSAVKVID
-50 GYSDGNFNPQN
+50 GYAEGDFRPTAT
-61 VLTRGAAAKII
+61 LTRGAAAKII
-72 CNMVLGPTTASAL
+72 CNLILGPTTASAL
-85 KADAAPFKD
+85 VADAAPYKD
-94 VPANHEFAGYIAY
+94 VPTNHTFAGYIAY
-107 CAQQGI
+107 CQKTGI
-113 INGYSDGTFRPAG
+113 ISGYADGTFKPAN

-139 ALGYDADIEG
+139 ALGYKADVEG
-149 YSGSNWTVAV
+149 YTSPNWSINV
-159 AKQAMGIGLD
+159 AKQAINAGLNKGLKGD
-169 DGNDKFVGQNSVNRE
+169 FNGVKAVNRE
-184 EAMLYA
+184 EACLYA
-190 FNAMQAT
+190 FNTLKAT
-197 MVEYDQQNT
+197 MVEYDT
-206 IVVGDITINTTS
+206 TITIGGVTVAGA
-218 SRKDVA
+218 RKDVTNSA
-224 NNDKTETIANDDK
+224 SIETIKNDDK

>member
-1 MKKFLSLAM
+1 MKKFLSLVL
-10 ALVMSL
+10 ALVMTM
-16 SLVTISAGAKEFKD
+16 SLVTVSAGAKDFT
-30 DSKVKYD
+30 DSSKINYS
-37 EAVAVISEIGVVD
+37 EAVDVMSAAKVID
-50 GYSDGNFNPQN
+50 GYAEGDFRPTAT
-61 VLTRGAAAKII
+61 LTRGAAAKII
-72 CNMVLGPTTASAL
+72 CNLILGPTAASAL
-85 KADAAPFKD
+85 VADAAPYKD
-94 VPANHEFAGYIAY
+94 VPANHTFAGYIAY
-107 CAQQGI
+107 CQKTGI
-113 INGYSDGTFRPAG
+113 ISGYADGTFKPAN

-139 ALGYDADIEG
+139 ALGYKADVEG
-149 YSGSNWTVAV
+149 YTSPNWSINV
-159 AKQAMGIGLD
+159 AKQAINAGLNKGLKGD
-169 DGNDKFVGQNSVNRE
+169 FNGVKAVNRE
-184 EAMLYA
+184 EACLYA
-190 FNAMQAT
+190 FNTLKAT
-197 MVEYDQQNT
+197 MVEYDT
-206 IVVGDITINTTS
+206 TITIGGVTVAGA
-218 SRKDVA
+218 RKDVTNSA
-224 NNDKTETIANDDK
+224 SIETIKNDDK

-492 HSGTDKYLF
+492 HSGTDKYLL

>member
-1 MKKFLSLAM
+1 MKKFLSLVL
-10 ALVMSL
+10 ALVMTM
-16 SLVTISAGAKEFKD
+16 SLVTVSAGAKDFT
-30 DSKVKYD
+30 DSSKINYS
-37 EAVAVISEIGVVD
+37 EAVDVMSAAKVID
-50 GYSDGNFNPQN
+50 GYAEGDFRPTAT
-61 VLTRGAAAKII
+61 LTRGAAAKII
-72 CNMVLGPTTASAL
+72 CNMILGPTTASAL
-85 KADAAPFKD
+85 VADAAPYKD
-94 VPANHEFAGYIAY
+94 VPANHTFAGYIAY
-107 CAQQGI
+107 CQKTGI
-113 INGYSDGTFRPAG
+113 ISGYADGTFKPANS
-126 TLTGYAFMKMLLG
+126 LTGYAFMKMLLG
-139 ALGYDADIEG
+139 ALGYKADVEG
-149 YSGSNWTVAV
+149 YTSPNWSINV
-159 AKQAMGIGLD
+159 AKQAINAGLNKGLKGD
-169 DGNDKFVGQNSVNRE
+169 FNGVKAVNRE
-184 EAMLYA
+184 EACLYA
-190 FNAMQAT
+190 FNTLKAT
-197 MVEYDQQNT
+197 MVEYDT
-206 IVVGDITINTTS
+206 TITIGGVTVAGA
-218 SRKDVA
+218 RKDVTNSA
-224 NNDKTETIANDDK
+224 SIETIKNDDK

-492 HSGTDKYLF
+492 HSGTDKYLL

>member
-1 MKKFLSLAM
+1 MKKFLSLVL
-10 ALVMSL
+10 ALVMTM
-16 SLVTISAGAKEFKD
+16 SLVTVSAGAKDFT
-30 DSKVKYD
+30 DSSKINYD
-37 EAVAVISEIGVVD
+37 EAVAVMSAVKVID
-50 GYSDGNFNPQN
+50 GYTDGSFNPTAT
-61 VLTRGAAAKII
+61 LTRGAAAKII
-72 CNMVLGPTTASAL
+72 CNLILGPTTAGAL
-85 KADAAPFKD
+85 VADAAPYKD
-94 VPANHEFAGYIAY
+94 VPTNHTFAGYIAY
-107 CAQQGI
+107 CQKTGI
-113 INGYSDGTFRPAG
+113 ISGYADGTFKPANS
-126 TLTGYAFMKMLLG
+126 LTGYAFMKMLLG
-139 ALGYDADIEG
+139 ALGYKADVEG
-149 YSGSNWTVAV
+149 YTGPNWSINV
-159 AKQAMGIGLD
+159 AKQAINAGLNKGLKGD
-169 DGNDKFVGQNSVNRE
+169 FNGVKAVNRE
-184 EAMLYA
+184 EACLYA
-190 FNAMQAT
+190 FNTLKAT
-197 MVEYDQQNT
+197 MVEYDT
-206 IVVGDITINTTS
+206 TITIGGVTVAGA
-218 SRKDVA
+218 RKDVT
-224 NNDKTETIANDDK
+224 NNASIETIKNDDK

-363 TYIADVS
+363 TYIADVT
-370 ADYNDKKEYLSVG
+370 ADYNDKKEYLSVE
-383 VKNYG
+383 VKQYTG
-388 ANAPTKVYLD
+388 APTKVYLD

-446 GGNQYDFAEKINRYN
+446 GGDQYDFAKKINRYD

-469 EELEDKTYDIYV
+469 DALDDKTYDIYV

-501 LAGYDKTESNL
+501 LAGYDKVNSNL

-530 VAIDFNETNK
+530 VEIDFNETNK
-540 KLERETAPKDVDKL
+540 KLGSGNTLAKA
-554 VQNGDANR
+554 GDANR
-562 NQWFKY
+562 NTWFKY

-579 VADQIVVAYGDTG
+579 VADQIVVAYGKD
-592 SAKKSINCESARVA
+592 SNAKKSINCENARVTD
-606 EGSKYAWGNDD
+606 GSKYAWGNDD
-617 SVYITVKTDEV
+617 SVYITVNTDKV
-628 DSDVGDYRYADV
+628 DKDGHDTPYDV
-640 KFGISKVDAVYTGV
+640 KKGISEVDAVYTGV
-654 QDVDLV
+654 QDVDLI
-660 LNAKSPFKTSTA
+660 LDKNSPFESSGEKH
-672 APGDVIYALYDTD
+672 VIYALYDTE

-699 DDNSKAYAYALKGA
+699 DDNSKGYAYALKGA
-713 KSESFKDGNYYW
+713 KSESFKDGDYYW
-725 EFDAAVGGKVETLTV
+725 DFDAAVGGKVETLTV

-745 DVIDTIQKAIVDED
+745 DVIDTIQNVIVDED
-759 KTATYGIK
+759 DSTTYGVK

-781 KAVVVDNTASDIYG
+781 NAVVVDNSKSDIYG
-795 SSDFNASKDINP
+795 DADFSASKDINP
-807 DIFKAYEVKH
+807 DKFKAYEVNH
-817 NQPKDLVCT
+817 TIEKDLVCT
-826 GRTLYTDV
+826 GRTLYAST
-834 KNDVGL
+834 KDVGL

-854 EDEDGDLDRSIEEY
+854 QDEDGDLDRSIEEY
-868 STISAALNALKDE
+868 STISAALNALKNE
-881 GKNFQGTIAADLN
+881 GKGFKGTIAADLN

-900 WIVISSSN
+900 WIVISSSV

>member
-1 MKKFLSLAM
+1 MKKFLSLVL
-10 ALVMSL
+10 ALVMTM
-16 SLVTISAGAKEFKD
+16 SLVTVSAGAKDFT
-30 DSKVKYD
+30 DSTKINYS
-37 EAVAVISEIGVVD
+37 EAVDVMSAVKVID
-50 GYSDGNFNPQN
+50 GYADGSFNPTAT
-61 VLTRGAAAKII
+61 LTRGAAAKII
-72 CNMVLGPTTASAL
+72 CNMILGPTTAGAL
-85 KADAAPFKD
+85 VADAAPYKD
-94 VPANHEFAGYIAY
+94 VPANHTFAGYIAY
-107 CAQQGI
+107 CQKTGI
-113 INGYSDGTFRPAG
+113 ISGYADGTFKPANS
-126 TLTGYAFMKMLLG
+126 LTGYAFMKMLLG
-139 ALGYDADIEG
+139 ALGYKADVEG
-149 YSGSNWTVAV
+149 YTSPNWSINV
-159 AKQAMGIGLD
+159 AKQAINAGLNKGLKGD
-169 DGNDKFVGQNSVNRE
+169 FNGVKAVNRE
-184 EAMLYA
+184 EACLYA
-190 FNAMQAT
+190 FNTLKAT
-197 MVEYDQQNT
+197 MVEYDT
-206 IVVGDITINTTS
+206 TITIGGVTVAGA
-218 SRKDVA
+218 RKDVA
-224 NNDKTETIANDDK
+224 NNASIETIKNDDK

-244 FTKLTKKSN
+244 FEKLTKKSN

-283 SYTAKVKGGEVYND
+283 SYTAKVKGGEVYDD

-308 TYYVDGKVQPASVVT
+308 TYYVDGKVQNAAAVT
-323 DLMSDVKK
+323 QLMSDVKK

-336 FGASGKGVLTE
+336 FGDKTDGKTDNGVLTE

-355 TIDVVIIN
+355 TIVVVTIH

-370 ADYNDKKEYLSVG
+370 ADYNDKKEYLSVD

-436 KFATDDYVVT
+436 KFATGDYVVT
-446 GGNQYDFAEKINRYN
+446 GGTQYDFAKKINRYD
-461 NVLNEYNK
+461 NVLDKYNK
-469 EELEDKTYDIYV
+469 DELEDKTYDIYV

-501 LAGYDKTESNL
+501 LTGYDKTVSNL
-512 TLKTAE
+512 TMKTAE
-518 AQVIFMDGTMSK
+518 AQAIFMDGTMSK
-530 VAIDFNETNK
+530 IAIDFNETNK
-540 KLERETAPKDVDKL
+540 KLANDKL
-554 VQNGDANR
+554 ITAGDANR
-562 NQWFKY
+562 NTWFKY

-579 VADQIVVAYGDTG
+579 VADQIVVAYGTTD
-592 SAKKSINCESARVA
+592 SAKTSINCESARVTD
-606 EGSKYAWGNDD
+606 GSKYAWGNDD
-617 SVYITVKTDEV
+617 SVYITVNTDDVDDDKTSTPYSV
-628 DSDVGDYRYADV
+628 A
-640 KFGISKVDAVYTGV
+640 KGISEVDAVYTGV
-654 QDVDLV
+654 QDVDLI
-660 LNAKSPFKTSTA
+660 LDKNSPFERNNAK
-672 APGDVIYALYDTD
+672 DVIYALYDTD

-745 DVIDTIQKAIVDED
+745 DVINTIKNVIVDED
-759 KTATYGIK
+759 DNTTYGVK

-781 KAVVVDNTASDIYG
+781 NAVVVNDTASDIYG

-840 TLASGAPVVVVQIV
+840 TLASGAPVVVIQIT
-854 EDEDGDLDRSIEEY
+854 EDEDGDMDRSIEEY
-868 STISAALNALKDE
+868 STIAAALNALKNE
-881 GKNFQGTIAADLN
+881 GKGFQGTIAADLN

-920 STKAGKLDVTTV
+920 STKAGKLELTTV
-932 EYASG
+932 EYDTN
-937 AYNVTATVTKE
+937 AYEVTATVTKE
-948 LKGVKSYTVK
+948 LKGVKTYTVK

-970 SADVTGTGDYAVK
+970 TGAASASSGDYAVN
-983 DTATVTLTSAQKK
+983 ATETVQLTSAQKK
-996 AEEANVEFT
+996 AAEANVEFT

>member
-1 MKKFLSLAM
+1 MKKFLSLVL
-10 ALVMSL
+10 ALVMTM
-16 SLVTISAGAKEFKD
+16 SLVTVSAGAKDFT
-30 DSKVKYD
+30 DSSKIQYS
-37 EAVAVISEIGVVD
+37 EAVDVMSAAKVID
-50 GYSDGNFNPQN
+50 GYTDGAFNPTAT
-61 VLTRGAAAKII
+61 LTRGAAAKII
-72 CNMVLGPTTASAL
+72 CNLILGPTTAGAL
-85 KADAAPFKD
+85 VADAAPYKD
-94 VPANHEFAGYIAY
+94 VPTNHTFAGYIAY
-107 CAQQGI
+107 CQKTGI
-113 INGYSDGTFRPAG
+113 ISGYADGTFKPANS
-126 TLTGYAFMKMLLG
+126 LTGYAFMKMLLG
-139 ALGYDADIEG
+139 ALGYKADVEG
-149 YSGSNWTVAV
+149 YTGPNWSINV
-159 AKQAMGIGLD
+159 AKQAINAGLNKGLKGD
-169 DGNDKFVGQNSVNRE
+169 FNGVKAVNRE
-184 EAMLYA
+184 EACLYA
-190 FNAMQAT
+190 FNTLKAT
-197 MVEYDQQNT
+197 MVEYDT
-206 IVVGDITINTTS
+206 TITIGGVTVAGA
-218 SRKDVA
+218 RKDVT
-224 NNDKTETIANDDK
+224 NNASIETIKNDDK

-363 TYIADVS
+363 TYIADVT
-370 ADYNDKKEYLSVG
+370 ADYNDKKEYLSVE
-383 VKNYG
+383 VKQYTG
-388 ANAPTKVYLD
+388 APTKVYLD

-446 GGNQYDFAEKINRYN
+446 GGDQYDFAKKINRYD

-469 EELEDKTYDIYV
+469 DALDDKTYDIYV

-501 LAGYDKTESNL
+501 LAGYDKVNSNL

-530 VAIDFNETNK
+530 VEIDFNETNK
-540 KLERETAPKDVDKL
+540 KLGSGNTLAKA
-554 VQNGDANR
+554 GDANR
-562 NQWFKY
+562 NTWFKY

-579 VADQIVVAYGDTG
+579 VADQIVVAYGKD
-592 SAKKSINCESARVA
+592 SNAKKSINCENARVTD
-606 EGSKYAWGNDD
+606 GSKYAWGNDD
-617 SVYITVKTDEV
+617 SVYITVNTDKV
-628 DSDVGDYRYADV
+628 DKDGHDTPYDV
-640 KFGISKVDAVYTGV
+640 KKGISEVDAVYTGV
-654 QDVDLV
+654 QDVDLI
-660 LNAKSPFKTSTA
+660 LDKNSPFESSGEKH
-672 APGDVIYALYDTD
+672 VIYALYDTE

-699 DDNSKAYAYALKGA
+699 DDNSKGYAYALKGA
-713 KSESFKDGNYYW
+713 KSESFKDGDYYW
-725 EFDAAVGGKVETLTV
+725 DFDAAVGGKVETLTV

-745 DVIDTIQKAIVDED
+745 DVIDTIQNVIVDED
-759 KTATYGIK
+759 DSTTYGVK

-781 KAVVVDNTASDIYG
+781 NAVVVDNSKSDIYG
-795 SSDFNASKDINP
+795 DADFSASKDINP
-807 DIFKAYEVKH
+807 DKFKAYEVNH
-817 NQPKDLVCT
+817 TIEKDLVCT
-826 GRTLYTDV
+826 GRTLYAST
-834 KNDVGL
+834 KDVGL

-854 EDEDGDLDRSIEEY
+854 QDEDGDLDRSIEEY
-868 STISAALNALKDE
+868 STISAALNALKNE
-881 GKNFQGTIAADLN
+881 GKGFKGTIAADLN

-900 WIVISSSN
+900 WIVISSSV

>member
-1 MKKFLSLAM
+1 MKKFLSLVL
-10 ALVMSL
+10 ALVMTM
-16 SLVTISAGAKEFKD
+16 SLVTVSAGAKDFT
-30 DSKVKYD
+30 DSSKINYS
-37 EAVAVISEIGVVD
+37 EAVDVMSAAKVID
-50 GYSDGNFNPQN
+50 GYAEGDFRPTAT
-61 VLTRGAAAKII
+61 LTRGAAAKII
-72 CNMVLGPTTASAL
+72 CNMILGPTTASAL
-85 KADAAPFKD
+85 VADAAPYKD
-94 VPANHEFAGYIAY
+94 VPANHTFAGYIAY
-107 CAQQGI
+107 CQKTGI
-113 INGYSDGTFRPAG
+113 ISGYADGTFKPAN

-139 ALGYDADIEG
+139 ALGYKADVEG
-149 YSGSNWTVAV
+149 YTSPNWSINV
-159 AKQAMGIGLD
+159 AKQAINAGLNKGLKGD
-169 DGNDKFVGQNSVNRE
+169 FNGVKAVNRE
-184 EAMLYA
+184 EACLYA
-190 FNAMQAT
+190 FNTLKAT
-197 MVEYDQQNT
+197 MVEYDT
-206 IVVGDITINTTS
+206 TITIGGVTVAGA
-218 SRKDVA
+218 RKDVTNSA
-224 NNDKTETIANDDK
+224 SIETIKNDDK

-1005 FFDKDG
+1005 FFD
-1011 NVLASASGLFAL
+1011 LASASGLFAL

>member
-1 MKKFLSLAM
+1 MKKFLSLVL
-10 ALVMSL
+10 ALVMTM
-16 SLVTISAGAKEFKD
+16 SLVTVSAGAKDFT
-30 DSKVKYD
+30 DSTKIQYA
-37 EAVAVISEIGVVD
+37 EAVDVMSAVKVID
-50 GYSDGNFNPQN
+50 GYAEGDFRPSTT
-61 VLTRGAAAKII
+61 LTRGAAAKII
-72 CNMVLGPTTASAL
+72 CNMILGPTTASAL
-85 KADAAPFKD
+85 VADAAPYKD
-94 VPANHEFAGYIAY
+94 VPANHTFAGYIAY
-107 CAQQGI
+107 CQKTGI
-113 INGYSDGTFRPAG
+113 ISGYADGTFKPAN

-139 ALGYDADIEG
+139 ALGYKADVEG
-149 YSGSNWTVAV
+149 YTSPNWSINV
-159 AKQAMGIGLD
+159 AKQAINAGLNKGLKGD
-169 DGNDKFVGQNSVNRE
+169 FNGVKAVNRE
-184 EAMLYA
+184 EACLYA
-190 FNAMQAT
+190 FNTLKAT
-197 MVEYDQQNT
+197 MVEYDT
-206 IVVGDITINTTS
+206 TITIGGVTVAGA
-218 SRKDVA
+218 RKDVT
-224 NNDKTETIANDDK
+224 NNASIETIKNDDK

-501 LAGYDKTESNL
+501 LAGYDKATSNL

-518 AQVIFMDGTMSK
+518 AQAIFMDGTMSK
-530 VAIDFNETNK
+530 IEIDFNETNK
-540 KLERETAPKDVDKL
+540 KLDPDKKNSTVRL
-554 VQNGDANR
+554 DDKGDANR
-562 NQWFKY
+562 NTWFKY

-617 SVYITVKTDEV
+617 SVYITVKTDDVDTDDCGTPYKVEV
-628 DSDVGDYRYADV
+628 
-640 KFGISKVDAVYTGV
+640 GISKVDAVYTGV

-660 LNAKSPFKTSTA
+660 LDKDSPFERNNAK
-672 APGDVIYALYDTD
+672 DVIYALYDTD

-781 KAVVVDNTASDIYG
+781 KAGVVDNTASDIYG

-868 STISAALNALKDE
+868 STIAAALNALKNE
-881 GKNFQGTIAADLN
+881 GKGFQGTIAADLN

>member
-1 MKKFLSLAM
+1 MKKFLSLVL
-10 ALVMSL
+10 ALVMTM
-16 SLVTISAGAKEFKD
+16 SLVTVSAGAKDFTDNDKIT
-30 DSKVKYD
+30 YD
-37 EAVAVISEIGVVD
+37 EAVAVMSAAKVID
-50 GYSDGNFNPQN
+50 GYAEGDFRPTAT
-61 VLTRGAAAKII
+61 LTRGAAAKII
-72 CNMVLGPTTASAL
+72 CNMILGPTTASAL
-85 KADAAPFKD
+85 VADAAPYKD
-94 VPANHEFAGYIAY
+94 VPANHTFAGYIAY
-107 CAQQGI
+107 CQKTGI
-113 INGYSDGTFRPAG
+113 ISGYADGTFKPAN

-139 ALGYDADIEG
+139 ALGYKADVEG
-149 YSGSNWTVAV
+149 YTSPNWSINV
-159 AKQAMGIGLD
+159 AKQAINAGLNKGLKGD
-169 DGNDKFVGQNSVNRE
+169 FNGVKAVNRE
-184 EAMLYA
+184 EACLYA
-190 FNAMQAT
+190 FNTLKAT
-197 MVEYDQQNT
+197 MVEYDT
-206 IVVGDITINTTS
+206 TITIGGVTVAGA
-218 SRKDVA
+218 RKDVTNSA
-224 NNDKTETIANDDK
+224 SIETIKNDDK

>member
-1 MKKFLSLAM
+1 MKKFLSLVL
-10 ALVMSL
+10 ALVMTM
-16 SLVTISAGAKEFKD
+16 SLVTVSAGAKDFT
-30 DSKVKYD
+30 DSSKINYY
-37 EAVAVISEIGVVD
+37 EAVDVMSAAKVID
-50 GYSDGNFNPQN
+50 GYAEGDFRPTAT
-61 VLTRGAAAKII
+61 LTRGAAAKII
-72 CNMVLGPTTASAL
+72 CNMILGPTTASAL
-85 KADAAPFKD
+85 VADAAPYKD
-94 VPANHEFAGYIAY
+94 VPANHTFAGYIAY
-107 CAQQGI
+107 CQKTGI
-113 INGYSDGTFRPAG
+113 ISGYADGTFKPAN

-139 ALGYDADIEG
+139 ALGYKADVEG
-149 YSGSNWTVAV
+149 YTSPNWSINV
-159 AKQAMGIGLD
+159 AKQAINAGLNKGLKGD
-169 DGNDKFVGQNSVNRE
+169 FNGVKAVNRE
-184 EAMLYA
+184 EACLYA
-190 FNAMQAT
+190 FNTLKAT
-197 MVEYDQQNT
+197 MVEYDT
-206 IVVGDITINTTS
+206 TITIGGVTVAGA
-218 SRKDVA
+218 RKDVT
-224 NNDKTETIANDDK
+224 NNASIETIKNDDK

-501 LAGYDKTESNL
+501 LAGYDKATSNL

-518 AQVIFMDGTMSK
+518 AQAIFMDGTMSK
-530 VAIDFNETNK
+530 IEIDFNETNK
-540 KLERETAPKDVDKL
+540 KLDPDKKNSTVRL
-554 VQNGDANR
+554 DDKGDANR
-562 NQWFKY
+562 NTWFKY

-617 SVYITVKTDEV
+617 SVYITVKTDDVDTDDCGTPYKVEV
-628 DSDVGDYRYADV
+628 
-640 KFGISKVDAVYTGV
+640 GISKVDAVYTGV

-660 LNAKSPFKTSTA
+660 LDKDSPFERNNAK
-672 APGDVIYALYDTD
+672 DVIYALYDTD

-781 KAVVVDNTASDIYG
+781 KAGVVDNTASDIYG

-868 STISAALNALKDE
+868 STIAAALNALKNE
-881 GKNFQGTIAADLN
+881 GKGFQGTIAADLN

>member
-1 MKKFLSLAM
+1 MKKFLSLVL
-10 ALVMSL
+10 ALVMTM
-16 SLVTISAGAKEFKD
+16 SLVTVSAGAKDFT
-30 DSKVKYD
+30 DSSKINYS
-37 EAVAVISEIGVVD
+37 EAVDVMSAAKVID
-50 GYSDGNFNPQN
+50 GYAEGDFRPTAT
-61 VLTRGAAAKII
+61 LTRGAAAKII
-72 CNMVLGPTTASAL
+72 CNMILGPTTASAL
-85 KADAAPFKD
+85 VADAAPYKD
-94 VPANHEFAGYIAY
+94 VPANHTFAGYIAY
-107 CAQQGI
+107 CQKTGI
-113 INGYSDGTFRPAG
+113 ISGYADGTFKPAN

-139 ALGYDADIEG
+139 ALGYKADVEG
-149 YSGSNWTVAV
+149 YTSPNWSINV
-159 AKQAMGIGLD
+159 AKQAINAGLNKGLKGD
-169 DGNDKFVGQNSVNRE
+169 FNGVKAVNRE
-184 EAMLYA
+184 EACLYA
-190 FNAMQAT
+190 FNTLKAT
-197 MVEYDQQNT
+197 MVEYDT
-206 IVVGDITINTTS
+206 TITIGGVTVAGA
-218 SRKDVA
+218 RKDVTNSA
-224 NNDKTETIANDDK
+224 SIETIKNDDK

-492 HSGTDKYLF
+492 HSGTDKYLL

-725 EFDAAVGGKVETLTV
+725 EFDAAVGGKVEPLTV

>member
-1 MKKFLSLAM
+1 MKKFLSLVL
-10 ALVMSL
+10 ALVMTM
-16 SLVTISAGAKEFKD
+16 SLVTVSAGAKDFT
-30 DSKVKYD
+30 DSSKINYS
-37 EAVAVISEIGVVD
+37 EAVDVMSAAKVID
-50 GYSDGNFNPQN
+50 GYAEGDFRPTNT
-61 VLTRGAAAKII
+61 LTRGAAAKII
-72 CNMVLGPTTASAL
+72 CNLILGPTTASAL
-85 KADAAPFKD
+85 VADAAPYKD
-94 VPANHEFAGYIAY
+94 VPTNHTFAGYIAY
-107 CAQQGI
+107 CQKTGI
-113 INGYSDGTFRPAG
+113 ISGYADGTFKPAN

-139 ALGYDADIEG
+139 ALGYKADVEG
-149 YSGSNWTVAV
+149 YTSPNWSINV
-159 AKQAMGIGLD
+159 AKQAINAGLNKGLKGD
-169 DGNDKFVGQNSVNRE
+169 FNGVKAVNRE
-184 EAMLYA
+184 EACLYA
-190 FNAMQAT
+190 FNTLKAT
-197 MVEYDQQNT
+197 MVEYDT
-206 IVVGDITINTTS
+206 TITIGGVTVAGA
-218 SRKDVA
+218 RKDVT
-224 NNDKTETIANDDK
+224 NNASIETIKNDDK

-501 LAGYDKTESNL
+501 LAGYDKATSNL

-518 AQVIFMDGTMSK
+518 AQAIFMDGTMSK
-530 VAIDFNETNK
+530 IEIDFNETNK
-540 KLERETAPKDVDKL
+540 KLDPDKKNSTVRL
-554 VQNGDANR
+554 DDKGDANR
-562 NQWFKY
+562 NTWFKY

-617 SVYITVKTDEV
+617 SVYITVKTDDVDTDDCGTPYKVEV
-628 DSDVGDYRYADV
+628 
-640 KFGISKVDAVYTGV
+640 GISKVDAVYTGV

-660 LNAKSPFKTSTA
+660 LDKDSPFERNNAK
-672 APGDVIYALYDTD
+672 DVIYALYDTD

-781 KAVVVDNTASDIYG
+781 KAGVVDNTASDIYG

-868 STISAALNALKDE
+868 STIAAALNALKNE
-881 GKNFQGTIAADLN
+881 GKGFQGTIAADLN

>member
-1 MKKFLSLAM
+1 MKKFLSLVL
-10 ALVMSL
+10 ALVMTM
-16 SLVTISAGAKEFKD
+16 SLVTVSAGAKDFT
-30 DSKVKYD
+30 DSSKIQYS
-37 EAVAVISEIGVVD
+37 EAVDVMSAVKVID
-50 GYSDGNFNPQN
+50 GYAEGDFRPSTT
-61 VLTRGAAAKII
+61 LTRGAAAKII
-72 CNMVLGPTTASAL
+72 CNLILGPTTASAL
-85 KADAAPFKD
+85 VADAAPYKD
-94 VPANHEFAGYIAY
+94 VPTNHTFAGYIAY
-107 CAQQGI
+107 CQKTGI
-113 INGYSDGTFRPAG
+113 ISGYADGTFKPAN

-139 ALGYDADIEG
+139 ALGYKADVEG
-149 YSGSNWTVAV
+149 YTSPNWSINV
-159 AKQAMGIGLD
+159 AKQAINAGLNKGLKGD
-169 DGNDKFVGQNSVNRE
+169 FNGVKAVNRE
-184 EAMLYA
+184 EACLYA
-190 FNAMQAT
+190 FNTLKAT
-197 MVEYDQQNT
+197 MVEYDT
-206 IVVGDITINTTS
+206 TITIGGVTVAGA
-218 SRKDVA
+218 RKDVTNSA
-224 NNDKTETIANDDK
+224 SIETIKNDDK

-492 HSGTDKYLF
+492 HSGTDKYLL

>member
-1 MKKFLSLAM
+1 MKKFLSLVL
-10 ALVMSL
+10 ALVMTM
-16 SLVTISAGAKEFKD
+16 SLVTVSAGAKDFTD
-30 DSKVKYD
+30 NSKINYS
-37 EAVAVISEIGVVD
+37 EAVDVMSAAKVID
-50 GYSDGNFNPQN
+50 GYAEGDFRPTAT
-61 VLTRGAAAKII
+61 LTRGAAAKII
-72 CNMVLGPTTASAL
+72 CNMILGPTTASAL
-85 KADAAPFKD
+85 VADAAPYKD
-94 VPANHEFAGYIAY
+94 VPANHTFAGYIAY
-107 CAQQGI
+107 CQKTGI
-113 INGYSDGTFRPAG
+113 ISGYADGTFKPAN

-139 ALGYDADIEG
+139 ALGYKADVEG
-149 YSGSNWTVAV
+149 YTSPNWSINV
-159 AKQAMGIGLD
+159 AKQAINAGLNKGLKGD
-169 DGNDKFVGQNSVNRE
+169 FNGVKAVNRE
-184 EAMLYA
+184 EACLYA
-190 FNAMQAT
+190 FNTLKAT
-197 MVEYDQQNT
+197 MVEYDT
-206 IVVGDITINTTS
+206 TITIGGVTVAGA
-218 SRKDVA
+218 RKDVTNSA
-224 NNDKTETIANDDK
+224 SIETIKNDDK

-492 HSGTDKYLF
+492 HSGTDKYLL

>member
-1 MKKFLSLAM
+1 MKKFLSLVL
-10 ALVMSL
+10 ALVMTM
-16 SLVTISAGAKEFKD
+16 SLVTVSAGAKDFT
-30 DSKVKYD
+30 DSSKINYS
-37 EAVAVISEIGVVD
+37 EAVDVLSEAKVID
-50 GYSDGNFNPQN
+50 GYADGAFNPSN
-61 VLTRGAAAKII
+61 TLTRGAAAKII
-72 CNMVLGPTTASAL
+72 CNLILGPTAASAL
-85 KADAAPFKD
+85 VADAAPYSD
-94 VPANHEFAGYIAY
+94 VAANHPFAGYIAY
-107 CAQQGI
+107 CQKTGI
-113 INGYSDGTFRPAG
+113 ISGYADGTFKPAN

-139 ALGYDADIEG
+139 ALGYKADVEG
-149 YSGSNWTVAV
+149 YTSPNWSINV
-159 AKQAMGIGLD
+159 AKQAINAGLNKGLKGD
-169 DGNDKFVGQNSVNRE
+169 FNGVKAVNRE
-184 EAMLYA
+184 EACLYA
-190 FNAMQAT
+190 FNTLKAT
-197 MVEYDQQNT
+197 MVEYDT
-206 IVVGDITINTTS
+206 TITIGGVTVAGA
-218 SRKDVA
+218 RKDVT
-224 NNDKTETIANDDK
+224 NNASIETIKNDDK

-501 LAGYDKTESNL
+501 LAGYDKATSNL

-518 AQVIFMDGTMSK
+518 AQAIFMDGTMSK
-530 VAIDFNETNK
+530 IEIDFNETNK
-540 KLERETAPKDVDKL
+540 KLDPDKKNSTVRL
-554 VQNGDANR
+554 DDKGDANR
-562 NQWFKY
+562 NTWFKY

-617 SVYITVKTDEV
+617 SVYITVKTDDVDTDDCGTPYKVEV
-628 DSDVGDYRYADV
+628 
-640 KFGISKVDAVYTGV
+640 GISKVDAVYTGV

-660 LNAKSPFKTSTA
+660 LDKDSPFERNNAK
-672 APGDVIYALYDTD
+672 DVIYALYDTD

-781 KAVVVDNTASDIYG
+781 KAGVVDNTASDIYG

-868 STISAALNALKDE
+868 STIAAALNALKNE
-881 GKNFQGTIAADLN
+881 GKGFQGTIAADLN

>member
-1 MKKFLSLAM
+1 MKKFLSLVL
-10 ALVMSL
+10 ALVMTM
-16 SLVTISAGAKEFKD
+16 SLVTVSAGAKDFT
-30 DSKVKYD
+30 DSSKITYD
-37 EAVAVISEIGVVD
+37 EAVDVMSAAKVID
-50 GYSDGNFNPQN
+50 GYAEGDFRPTAT
-61 VLTRGAAAKII
+61 LTRGAAAKII
-72 CNMVLGPTTASAL
+72 CNMILGPTTASAL
-85 KADAAPFKD
+85 VADAAPYKD
-94 VPANHEFAGYIAY
+94 VPANHTFAGYIAY
-107 CAQQGI
+107 CQKTGI
-113 INGYSDGTFRPAG
+113 ISGYADGTFKPAN

-139 ALGYDADIEG
+139 ALGYKADVEG
-149 YSGSNWTVAV
+149 YTSPNWSINV
-159 AKQAMGIGLD
+159 AKQAINAGLNKGLKGD
-169 DGNDKFVGQNSVNRE
+169 FNGVKAVNRE
-184 EAMLYA
+184 EACLYA
-190 FNAMQAT
+190 FNTLKAT
-197 MVEYDQQNT
+197 MVEYDT
-206 IVVGDITINTTS
+206 TITIGGVTVAGA
-218 SRKDVA
+218 RKDVTNSA
-224 NNDKTETIANDDK
+224 SIETIKNDDK